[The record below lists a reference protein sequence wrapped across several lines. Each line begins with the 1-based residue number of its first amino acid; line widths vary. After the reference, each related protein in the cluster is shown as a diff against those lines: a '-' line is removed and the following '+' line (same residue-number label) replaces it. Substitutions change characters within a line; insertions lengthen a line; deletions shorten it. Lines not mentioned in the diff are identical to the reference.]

1 MLYILSNS
9 PCKSNKIWLKTAY
22 WSTLARVPNHFNWA
36 ITMMIELQ
44 AGSLAPGQQMDSLAL
59 LSKALKPFH
68 VRVGRS
74 KSLPHLF
81 TTNGGSDSKE
91 SACNVGYLGSTPGLG
106 RFPGEGNGNPFQYSS
121 WRIPWAEESGEL
133 QSTVSRSQTWLSI

>member
-1 MLYILSNS
+1 
-9 PCKSNKIWLKTAY
+9 
-22 WSTLARVPNHFNWA
+22 
-36 ITMMIELQ
+36 MMIELQ

-133 QSTVSRSQTWLSI
+133 QSTVSRSQT